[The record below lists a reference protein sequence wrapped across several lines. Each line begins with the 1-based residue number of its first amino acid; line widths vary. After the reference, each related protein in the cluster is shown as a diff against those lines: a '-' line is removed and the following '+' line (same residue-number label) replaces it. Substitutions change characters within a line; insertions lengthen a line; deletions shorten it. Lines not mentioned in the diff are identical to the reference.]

1 MPPAPRRQQGRQLRQ
16 RRRVSHLP
24 LPDRAHR
31 RGPWRGLDDVELAT
45 REYVDWFNNRCLHGA
60 CGRDPPVEF
69 EDYDYRS
76 IAGLTE
82 DAPAEPRPTES
93 GTVHR

>member
-1 MPPAPRRQQGRQLRQ
+1 MPPAPSAASAARATATTTP
-16 RRRVSHLP
+16 SSFSSASTS
-24 LPDRAHR
+24 RAHR

-60 CGRDPPVEF
+60 CGGDPPVEF

-76 IAGLTE
+76 IAGLTK
-82 DAPAEPRPTES
+82 DATAEPRP
-93 GTVHR
+93 H